1 MKRFN
6 IWNGQSPYQVLEL
19 WAIMM
24 LKKVLE
30 CWTVMVYTSYPKW
43 RRLFSYSMNNNTD
56 GNNGTEILCVDVASL
71 GKALSETTLM
81 NIGRLYSLMHYLITY
96 NVIPCSLVKLCPPC
110 SYNYCS
116 AYYNQLKCD
125 WCTFAHGKHFLECS
139 SATNSWVLHNDS
151 DQQ

>member
-1 MKRFN
+1 MNAVSVATPWETITYIPPGSLIYLNCTSEEIQHLEWSITLSGTRN
-6 IWNGQSPYQVLEL
+6 LSYYDVEESIRVLNSHGIYKL
-19 WAIMM
+19 P
-24 LKKVLE
+24 KVEKTIQL
-30 CWTVMVYTSYPKW
+30 
-43 RRLFSYSMNNNTD
+43 LINNTD

-125 WCTFAHGKHFLECS
+125 
-139 SATNSWVLHNDS
+139 
-151 DQQ
+151 